1 MLCCYSVC
9 ESKTLLGSKRRAII
23 PYWQKLNV
31 KCLSSFTDERISES
45 QVLLLTNLPAAATL
59 LEDTLSFPEI
69 STEQVSLKALEVF
82 GNCRKPVFSLGVS
95 QQMHKVNLQKFWLNW
110 ASKFHDNNERKNT
123 LFEKFTFSVYFQMH
137 MKPFYLTEK
146 LPLS

>member
-1 MLCCYSVC
+1 MLCCNSVC

-31 KCLSSFTDERISES
+31 KCLSSFTDERISEA

-95 QQMHKVNLQKFWLNW
+95 QQMHKVNLQNFWPCKNFG
-110 ASKFHDNNERKNT
+110 SIGHRSFMKIMKERPP
-123 LFEKFTFSVYFQMH
+123 SVCFQMH
-137 MKPFYLTEK
+137 VKSFYLTEK